1 MEDIK
6 EQELPSE
13 TEGSYI
19 PPIAKN
25 PVQQPELKKSDEVVE
40 MEDFDFGNYQVV
52 RREFFAHINE
62 PSITFNNYKF
72 SVTLRNEMLRKGEN
86 MRMTL
91 AEKAKA
97 IQADMEDFQRKVE
110 NNVYATRQRAE
121 EEQARIL
128 KSQEEYGRLEQRLVG
143 ELSAEENKNNITLR
157 DSINNF
163 LKDYNKAKG
172 YDLILSRMADNI
184 LLANESLDITKEVI
198 DGLNERYSGNDK

>member
-1 MEDIK
+1 MKRNKLSVFVAALAAMFVFTQCTGTQENK
-6 EQELPSE
+6 PEQAAPSTAQTQ
-13 TEGSYI
+13 TEGI
-19 PPIAKN
+19 KIAYVN
-25 PVQQPELKKSDEVVE
+25 IDSLL
-40 MEDFDFGNYQVV
+40 
-52 RREFFAHINE
+52 
-62 PSITFNNYKF
+62 NNYKF

-110 NNVYATRQRAE
+110 NNVYATRQ
-121 EEQARIL
+121 ARIL

-143 ELSAEENKNNITLR
+143 ELSVEENKNNITLR